1 MSRNCSKRE
10 ERGGVMVGRTKS
22 FTLIKIQHWPDKLC
36 VTLIILALLPL
47 LSMIVLSS
55 LTSWWFLPNPFSKT
69 PTSCLLTVFQNMASL
84 SDSTRF
90 HPRNSQRP
98 FSPLIQTKEHMMQ
111 CVIVKTHLYM
121 FYFSV
126 KKQYTSKK
134 QVEAVVSVNGQ
145 MGWTICPYKP
155 DV

>member
-1 MSRNCSKRE
+1 
-10 ERGGVMVGRTKS
+10 
-22 FTLIKIQHWPDKLC
+22 
-36 VTLIILALLPL
+36 
-47 LSMIVLSS
+47 
-55 LTSWWFLPNPFSKT
+55 
-69 PTSCLLTVFQNMASL
+69 
-84 SDSTRF
+84 
-90 HPRNSQRP
+90 
-98 FSPLIQTKEHMMQ
+98 MMQ